1 METRKYGI
9 GAFSKASAKGPIRAA
24 CSGAPH
30 PESWLQT
37 QLLHILVMWSWQSH
51 LPSLA
56 SVSSPM
62 KWA

>member
-9 GAFSKASAKGPIRAA
+9 RAFSKASAKGPIR
-24 CSGAPH
+24 STPPRGQ
-30 PESWLQT
+30 SWLQT